1 ARVDADAVVLV
12 DAHQH
17 TLAAAGR
24 VANRWPLGR
33 PVSVIPAA
41 GDAADYDGVVHIGD
55 YTFRVASA
63 PLALTNDT
71 LIGTLYFGTSF
82 DRAYVQS
89 LADLSRTKI
98 ALLSEGALVASTLNS
113 EQGHQFEDHVA
124 KTHEV

>member
-41 GDAADYDGVVHIGD
+41 GDAADYDGIVHIGD

-98 ALLSEGALVASTLNS
+98 ALVSDSRLLASTLS
-113 EQGHQFEDHVA
+113 EVQNRDF
-124 KTHEV
+124 